1 LEETYIRPEISMA
14 IGSVSGVISG
24 AQGVTITGGAIRN
37 VDTAAGTGANIVDSV
52 QLSSGGVANPSANG
66 ADHAGTVGQAGGP
79 VPTTPSGGLFSTRP
93 DPTSRY
99 LYETR
104 SEFANYRAWAS
115 SDYLFKAL
123 GLNPNHLQKRLGD
136 GLYEQR
142 LIREQVAALTGR
154 RFLSGYGDDDAQYT
168 ALLTAGATF
177 AQQYGL
183 RPGVSLSAEQ
193 MKALTSDIVWM
204 ESQTV
209 TLPDGS
215 QQQVLVPKVYLAQLG
230 ANALKPN
237 GALITGDKVYI
248 EGDSI
253 VNRGGTIGGKG
264 TQRAVLI
271 ASADIVNQGGTLQAG
286 QLGLQAGGN
295 IRNESLTVTLR
306 TRAQNEHA
314 STSHPHRPGRS
325 SPVAMIISHPPRW
338 PLTLPLRQF
347 GGTEI
352 ETSMRPHTSDIS
364 TPPEDLR
371 RRQLLRAGVA
381 LTGAAALL
389 GAGCAA
395 TTPAQMRQTTVTSS
409 AEDGVKLTVYESGNP
424 NGRPVVFIHGFAQ
437 SHESWSKQMES
448 VALQRELR
456 LIAFDLRGHG
466 DSDKPLSKD
475 AYHDPARWAHDLRS
489 VIRATGA
496 QRPCV
501 VAWSY
506 GGRVLNDYLSVFGD
520 AELGALNYVAAT
532 SSAER
537 FGLGRSYAL
546 IVP

>member
-1 LEETYIRPEISMA
+1 
-14 IGSVSGVISG
+14 
-24 AQGVTITGGAIRN
+24 
-37 VDTAAGTGANIVDSV
+37 
-52 QLSSGGVANPSANG
+52 
-66 ADHAGTVGQAGGP
+66 
-79 VPTTPSGGLFSTRP
+79 
-93 DPTSRY
+93 
-99 LYETR
+99 
-104 SEFANYRAWAS
+104 
-115 SDYLFKAL
+115 
-123 GLNPNHLQKRLGD
+123 
-136 GLYEQR
+136 
-142 LIREQVAALTGR
+142 
-154 RFLSGYGDDDAQYT
+154 
-168 ALLTAGATF
+168 
-177 AQQYGL
+177 
-183 RPGVSLSAEQ
+183 
-193 MKALTSDIVWM
+193 
-204 ESQTV
+204 
-209 TLPDGS
+209 
-215 QQQVLVPKVYLAQLG
+215 
-230 ANALKPN
+230 
-237 GALITGDKVYI
+237 
-248 EGDSI
+248 
-253 VNRGGTIGGKG
+253 
-264 TQRAVLI
+264 
-271 ASADIVNQGGTLQAG
+271 
-286 QLGLQAGGN
+286 
-295 IRNESLTVTLR
+295 
-306 TRAQNEHA
+306 
-314 STSHPHRPGRS
+314 
-325 SPVAMIISHPPRW
+325 
-338 PLTLPLRQF
+338 
-347 GGTEI
+347 
-352 ETSMRPHTSDIS
+352 MRPHTSEIS

-371 RRQLLRAGVA
+371 RRRLLRAGAA

-546 IVP
+546 IVPMLADDPETAARGTEAFLKACFEKQPTTAELEAMKRFNAKTPVAVRKLLGGRPAPYEPVLRKISVPTLVTHGTEDQISAMAMSEYTRSRVAGSVLSVYEGTGHATFFEEPARFDRELLALAARAR